1 VAPIDGVVS
10 LVKAQAGQVVAPGV
24 TVAHVFDP
32 EHLMIRFQV
41 THDRRH
47 EITSATLVELSVAG
61 ADLPLQARVTSVSSD
76 LEPPLDF
83 AVAEADLVDADA
95 ARGVQIGTLVDVRLV
110 TQK

>member
-1 VAPIDGVVS
+1 
-10 LVKAQAGQVVAPGV
+10 
-24 TVAHVFDP
+24 
-32 EHLMIRFQV
+32 
-41 THDRRH
+41 
-47 EITSATLVELSVAG
+47 VELSVTG

-83 AVAEADLVDADA
+83 AVAEADIVDASA

>member
-1 VAPIDGVVS
+1 MVS

-41 THDRRH
+41 TRDRRH
-47 EITSATLVELSVAG
+47 EVAGGTLVELSVAG
-61 ADLPLQARVTSVSSD
+61 ADQPLQARVTSVSSD

-83 AVAEADLVDADA
+83 AVAEADVVDAGA
-95 ARGVQIGTLVDVRLV
+95 THGGQIGTLVDVRLV
-110 TQK
+110 AQK